1 MNERI
6 VKFATVGWLLLC
18 LLAATIAVAMSV
30 SVSKAQDPN
39 SNATNSSGQNTN
51 SSNRNTNSGTSQN
64 TNSGTSQN
72 ANGAPAGSSASLNKE
87 DRDFVTKAAMSG
99 MKEVQLSQIA
109 AQSASNDA
117 VRQFAQRMVTDHTQA
132 NQQLMQLASSKGAT
146 LPATPDQKVS
156 NEAAKLQGLSG
167 AAFDKQYLKEA
178 GVSEHEKAVSLFER
192 QASSGSDPD
201 LRAFATAQLP
211 TLRQHL
217 EMARSLAMGSTQG
230 ASGQNSNTGATG
242 TNSNT
247 GATETNSNTGATNDN
262 SNRGT
267 SNANANRRPTNTNAN
282 SSTSNENVNRPH

>member
-6 VKFATVGWLLLC
+6 IKLATVGWLSLC
-18 LLAATIAVAMSV
+18 LVAATIAVAMSV
-30 SVSKAQDPN
+30 SASNAQDPN
-39 SNATNSSGQNTN
+39 SNAANSSGQNTNNSSGQNTN
-51 SSNRNTNSGTSQN
+51 SSNRNTA
-64 TNSGTSQN
+64 SGTSQN
-72 ANGAPAGSSASLNKE
+72 ANGAAAGSSASLNKE

-132 NQQLMQLASSKGAT
+132 NQQLMQLASSKGVT
-146 LPATPDQKVS
+146 LPATADQKVS
-156 NEAAKLQGLSG
+156 SSAAKLQGLSG
-167 AAFDKQYLKEA
+167 EAFDKQYLKET
-178 GVSEHEKAVSLFER
+178 GVSEHEKDVRLYER

-217 EMARSLAMGSTQG
+217 EMARSLSAGSTQG
-230 ASGQNSNTGATG
+230 GSGQNSNSGAMGTNSNTGATG

-247 GATETNSNTGATNDN
+247 GGTNSN
-262 SNRGT
+262 SNRSST
-267 SNANANRRPTNTNAN
+267 NANAN